1 MKKYNLNKKKIQF
14 EKEILSTLS
23 HPNIIKFKAFIEN
36 PETNCSILIT
46 EFFDG
51 ISLAD
56 FLSENELKN
65 EEINQLST
73 EIIASLNYLH
83 NQSVI
88 HNDFN
93 VQNILINPKTHMFKI
108 IDFGVSKQVRE
119 SDFQSMMDHQGNLT
133 YRAPK
138 GFFQESR
145 NCYFSDVWGLALVV
159 LSLLIKEPISS
170 KKALKMGF
178 IDIKKIK
185 TMALSSFCL
194 QTNKTDQIEE
204 FFGFGNLKIRTS

>member
-1 MKKYNLNKKKIQF
+1 M
-14 EKEILSTLS
+14 S
-23 HPNIIKFKAFIEN
+23 HPNIIKLKAFIEN

-51 ISLAD
+51 ITLED

-65 EEINQLST
+65 EEIDQLST
-73 EIIASLNYLH
+73 EIIASLSYLH
-83 NQSVI
+83 NQSII

-93 VQNILINPKTHMFKI
+93 VQNILINPKTHIFKI
-108 IDFGVSKQVRE
+108 IDFGVSKKVIE

-138 GFFQESR
+138 GFFQESI
-145 NCYFSDVWGLALVV
+145 NCYFCDVWGLALVV
-159 LSLLIKEPISS
+159 LSLLMKDPLSS
-170 KKALKMGF
+170 KKALKMGL

-185 TMALSSFCL
+185 TIVLSSFCL
-194 QTNKTDQIEE
+194 QTNKTDLIDE
-204 FFGFGNLKIRTS
+204 FFGFGNWKIRTS

>member
-1 MKKYNLNKKKIQF
+1 
-14 EKEILSTLS
+14 
-23 HPNIIKFKAFIEN
+23 
-36 PETNCSILIT
+36 
-46 EFFDG
+46 
-51 ISLAD
+51 
-56 FLSENELKN
+56 
-65 EEINQLST
+65 
-73 EIIASLNYLH
+73 
-83 NQSVI
+83 
-88 HNDFN
+88 
-93 VQNILINPKTHMFKI
+93 
-108 IDFGVSKQVRE
+108 
-119 SDFQSMMDHQGNLT
+119 MMDHQGNFT

-138 GFFQESR
+138 GCFQESR